1 MPVVLSILVYAWQ
14 GFTSPTLKLRS
25 NMFIK
30 VASRPSSPPRS
41 PPHDT
46 LAPSSEFSFAPVL
59 PHPGFVDGQR
69 FLSDPT
75 CIETCISSF
84 FGSSFFTRLYF
95 RLIFS
100 DSSSNSSSDTSSGS
114 PSDSLLDSSSVHSS
128 GCDTSAPTLTD
139 LLPPRKRFRDSYSPK
154 VSREEHIEIGTADAE
169 AIVDLGIDDG
179 VGAPNEDGI
188 GMGVEVAASD
198 IREDEE

>member
-1 MPVVLSILVYAWQ
+1 ML
-14 GFTSPTLKLRS
+14 
-25 NMFIK
+25 
-30 VASRPSSPPRS
+30 
-41 PPHDT
+41 
-46 LAPSSEFSFAPVL
+46 L

-69 FLSDPT
+69 FLSDPRVGLFPARRLVGRRVSHRSLDRH
-75 CIETCISSF
+75 SSPD
-84 FGSSFFTRLYF
+84 FT
-95 RLIFS
+95 S
-100 DSSSNSSSDTSSGS
+100 DSSSSGSSSDSSSDTSSGS
-114 PSDSLLDSSSVHSS
+114 PSDSLSDSSSVHSS